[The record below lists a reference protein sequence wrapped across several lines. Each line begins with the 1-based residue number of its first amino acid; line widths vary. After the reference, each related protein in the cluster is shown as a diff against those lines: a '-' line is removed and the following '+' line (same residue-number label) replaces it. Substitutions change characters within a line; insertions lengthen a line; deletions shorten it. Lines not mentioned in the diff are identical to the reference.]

1 MAQKPS
7 SPPKPKDPLAAEAS
21 LNEALSDLERI
32 LESQRDAPEKAD
44 KTTATPAGEQYN
56 IPLLDNVVHP
66 GGTADDDTPEHYVP
80 PTAPPGSPEYEEAC
94 RILVTRIA
102 NEIEVIVQS
111 RIETALSSATEEI
124 RQQVK
129 NHIEIMLPEIL
140 DEIMRSKGHH
150 DE

>member
-7 SPPKPKDPLAAEAS
+7 TPPKPEDPLAAEAS

-32 LESQRDAPEKAD
+32 LESQRDAAGAAD
-44 KTTATPAGEQYN
+44 KTTATPAGDQYN
-56 IPLLDNVVHP
+56 IPLLNDVVRRGESAN
-66 GGTADDDTPEHYVP
+66 GGHSEAYES

-94 RILVTRIA
+94 RLLVTRIA

-111 RIETALSSATEEI
+111 RIETALASATEEI
-124 RQQVK
+124 RQQVR

-150 DE
+150 G